1 MCIKSKW
8 SVYGYH
14 RLLSPK
20 EDVVLHTTR
29 HSLKT
34 TFSEKEDNFHWS
46 TCIYHRSLTLCYSCN
61 KCQFNTYD
69 ILLVNE
75 VDQDSNGPSGWG
87 TSKLDSIRIFYI
99 QLLSTVHG
107 IMLNFCNNNY
117 SFKIPWLNETG
128 TPQFIPTRHLYMAGR
143 VLFRVGHTPC
153 LQTAVNYV
161 NKKMKSNKKNIL

>member
-1 MCIKSKW
+1 MNITSNEKISTSSSCASSQPYQSDITAL
-8 SVYGYH
+8 G
-14 RLLSPK
+14 LS
-20 EDVVLHTTR
+20 
-29 HSLKT
+29 
-34 TFSEKEDNFHWS
+34 N
-46 TCIYHRSLTLCYSCN
+46 YY
-61 KCQFNTYD
+61 YYY
-69 ILLVNE
+69 
-75 VDQDSNGPSGWG
+75 NGPSGWG

-153 LQTAVNYV
+153 LETAVKYV
-161 NKKMKSNKKNIL
+161 NKKMKSNKKIFYSFKKIVCFFLKNLMDDFYLKWNAFVNKK